1 MRRGAYLRGGEK
13 GSYLPFVGK
22 IFGHCPSY
30 GATKSP
36 EKHLNKKNTLI
47 RNEWINQS
55 INQSNYDRIWRHRPL
70 VFSA

>member
-13 GSYLPFVGK
+13 GSYLPFVGN

-47 RNEWINQS
+47 RNEWINKS

>member
-13 GSYLPFVGK
+13 GSYLPFFGK

-47 RNEWINQS
+47 TNEWINQS
-55 INQSNYDRIWRHRPL
+55 INQSNYDRIWKHRLL